1 MIRFKRTAMVALL
14 TGLGFTGTSQA
25 ALFDRGGGLIYDD
38 INNVTWL
45 QDANYA
51 QTSGYTDNG
60 LMTYASAAYF
70 AQALVYHDSVRNAD
84 YGGWMMPPQSGI
96 LYGDLAQT
104 MPIFNPVAVL
114 LSQMIWGVQDGKLA
128 PSGHF
133 LDAAHGNADDSFIN
147 FSQSTSPDGLIN
159 SIWNV
164 HGEGQGSL
172 YFW

>member
-1 MIRFKRTAMVALL
+1 
-14 TGLGFTGTSQA
+14 
-25 ALFDRGGGLIYDD
+25 
-38 INNVTWL
+38 
-45 QDANYA
+45 
-51 QTSGYTDNG
+51 
-60 LMTYASAAYF
+60 MTYASAAYF